1 MSRPYRAHYAGGMAK
16 GRPAKRGKGRA
27 DAAARRPAAE
37 PKSREVGAEVDR
49 RSPDRSPMRS
59 RTPKATTAPGAP
71 PEEPRTFRL
80 GAIPGAT
87 PGKWID
93 AWKERMPHV
102 PLELVPLTVAEQ
114 RSALHDLDAA
124 LVRLPIER
132 EGIDAIPLYDE
143 VAVVIVSVDSALTV
157 ADELTFDDLAG
168 EVVIVPEDD
177 ALGPLTIPGAARPH
191 LRPARR
197 NGRRHRDGRR
207 RRGGSSRAH
216 VARPPAPSKGPDIP
230 SPSGRAGV
238 HGRARLGVRSHHRRR
253 RDVHRHRPRAH
264 AAQLPR
270 LRMRP
275 APRSG
280 GCRPPRFR
288 RHPPPVRCRRV
299 RHD

>member
-16 GRPAKRGKGRA
+16 GRPAKRGKRRA
-27 DAAARRPAAE
+27 DAAGRRPAAK
-37 PKSREVGAEVDR
+37 PKS
-49 RSPDRSPMRS
+49 
-59 RTPKATTAPGAP
+59 TPKSTSKSPPQPGPKRQSKPKPTAAPAPAAP

-132 EGIDAIPLYDE
+132 QGIDAIPLYDE

-177 ALGPLTIPGAARPH
+177 ALGPLTIPGAAQPTFAAPAETADAVATVAAGVGVLLAPMSLARLHHRKDLTFRP
-191 LRPARR
+191 LREGPVSTVALAWESERTTADVETFIGIVR
-197 NGRRHRDGRR
+197 GRTPH
-207 RRGGSSRAH
+207 SSR
-216 VARPPAPSKGPDIP
+216 D
-230 SPSGRAGV
+230 
-238 HGRARLGVRSHHRRR
+238 
-253 RDVHRHRPRAH
+253 
-264 AAQLPR
+264 
-270 LRMRP
+270 
-275 APRSG
+275 
-280 GCRPPRFR
+280 
-288 RHPPPVRCRRV
+288 
-299 RHD
+299 